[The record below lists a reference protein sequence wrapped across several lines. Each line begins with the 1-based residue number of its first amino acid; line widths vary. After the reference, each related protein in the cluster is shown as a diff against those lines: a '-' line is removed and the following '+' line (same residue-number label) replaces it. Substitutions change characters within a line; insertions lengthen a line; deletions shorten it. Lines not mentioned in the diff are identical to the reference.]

1 MKKVFRLMMMAM
13 MAVATMGFV
22 ACEKDND
29 NKNSGQQGGGTTPVE
44 EPTYE
49 TLERTEWEG
58 VYSTYDQ
65 TPGYTQNYLNIHWTI
80 DFLSNGEGMI
90 MFYLESPGYDPDT
103 YEFPMTYT
111 YDGVNSGVIS
121 NWEYGTAGN
130 FTVDPYNRVLVV
142 ENLTLEIGETEDAG
156 YTYGGV
162 TTLHQVQ

>member
-29 NKNSGQQGGGTTPVE
+29 NNSGQQGGGTTPVE

-103 YEFPMTYT
+103 
-111 YDGVNSGVIS
+111 
-121 NWEYGTAGN
+121 
-130 FTVDPYNRVLVV
+130 
-142 ENLTLEIGETEDAG
+142 
-156 YTYGGV
+156 
-162 TTLHQVQ
+162 

>member
-1 MKKVFRLMMMAM
+1 
-13 MAVATMGFV
+13 
-22 ACEKDND
+22 
-29 NKNSGQQGGGTTPVE
+29 
-44 EPTYE
+44 
-49 TLERTEWEG
+49 
-58 VYSTYDQ
+58 
-65 TPGYTQNYLNIHWTI
+65 
-80 DFLSNGEGMI
+80 
-90 MFYLESPGYDPDT
+90 
-103 YEFPMTYT
+103 MTYT